1 MGRLIAL
8 NDIIRSK
15 QYSCCMLH
23 AGGSV
28 MGNTEKDAFMSCST
42 ILFDASWCFTDEAHV
57 VNRWWTRIDIIVR
70 KIIVK
75 W

>member
-28 MGNTEKDAFMSCST
+28 MGNTEKGAFLSCST
-42 ILFDASWCFTDEAHV
+42 IFSDASWCFTDEAPCSQPMVGKDRHHCS
-57 VNRWWTRIDIIVR
+57 
-70 KIIVK
+70 
-75 W
+75 

>member
-8 NDIIRSK
+8 NDVIRSK

-28 MGNTEKDAFMSCST
+28 MGNTEKGAFMSCST
-42 ILFDASWCFTDEAHV
+42 ILSEASWCFTDEAPCSQPMVGKDRHHCS
-57 VNRWWTRIDIIVR
+57 
-70 KIIVK
+70 
-75 W
+75 

>member
-1 MGRLIAL
+1 MERLIAL

-28 MGNTEKDAFMSCST
+28 MA
-42 ILFDASWCFTDEAHV
+42 ILKRALHVLLAILSEASWCFTDEVACSQPMVGKDRHHCS
-57 VNRWWTRIDIIVR
+57 
-70 KIIVK
+70 
-75 W
+75 

>member
-8 NDIIRSK
+8 NDVIRSK

-23 AGGSV
+23 AGGTV

-42 ILFDASWCFTDEAHV
+42 ILSEASWCFTDEAPCSQPMVGKDRHHCS
-57 VNRWWTRIDIIVR
+57 
-70 KIIVK
+70 
-75 W
+75 

>member
-23 AGGSV
+23 AGGTV

-42 ILFDASWCFTDEAHV
+42 ILSEASWCFTDEAPCSQPMVGKDRHHCS
-57 VNRWWTRIDIIVR
+57 
-70 KIIVK
+70 
-75 W
+75 

>member
-8 NDIIRSK
+8 NDIIGSK

-28 MGNTEKDAFMSCST
+28 MGNTEKDAFMSCWAIFS
-42 ILFDASWCFTDEAHV
+42 DASWCFTDEARCSQSMVGKDRHHCS
-57 VNRWWTRIDIIVR
+57 
-70 KIIVK
+70 
-75 W
+75 

>member
-8 NDIIRSK
+8 SDITRSK

-28 MGNTEKDAFMSCST
+28 MGNTEKGAFMSFWA
-42 ILFDASWCFTDEAHV
+42 ILSDASWCFTDEARCSQSMVGKDRHHCS
-57 VNRWWTRIDIIVR
+57 
-70 KIIVK
+70 
-75 W
+75 

>member
-8 NDIIRSK
+8 NDIIGSK

-23 AGGSV
+23 AGGTV
-28 MGNTEKDAFMSCST
+28 IGNTEKGVSCLVGQSSPM
-42 ILFDASWCFTDEAHV
+42 LHGSLLMRPDV
-57 VNRWWTRIDIIVR
+57 VSRWWARIDIIVR

>member
-23 AGGSV
+23 AGGTV
-28 MGNTEKDAFMSCST
+28 MGNTEKDAFMSCSI
-42 ILFDASWCFTDEAHV
+42 ILSDASWCFTDEAACSKPMVGKDRHHCS
-57 VNRWWTRIDIIVR
+57 
-70 KIIVK
+70 
-75 W
+75 

>member
-23 AGGSV
+23 AGGTV
-28 MGNTEKDAFMSCST
+28 MGNTEKDAFTSCST
-42 ILFDASWCFTDEAHV
+42 ILSDASWCFTDEAPYSKPMVGKDRHHCS
-57 VNRWWTRIDIIVR
+57 
-70 KIIVK
+70 
-75 W
+75 

>member
-28 MGNTEKDAFMSCST
+28 MGNTEKDAFMSCWA
-42 ILFDASWCFTDEAHV
+42 ILSDASWCFTDEARCSQPMVGKDRHHCS
-57 VNRWWTRIDIIVR
+57 
-70 KIIVK
+70 
-75 W
+75 

>member
-23 AGGSV
+23 AGGTV
-28 MGNTEKDAFMSCST
+28 IGNTEKDAFMSCWA
-42 ILFDASWCFTDEAHV
+42 ILSDASW
-57 VNRWWTRIDIIVR
+57 
-70 KIIVK
+70 
-75 W
+75 

>member
-23 AGGSV
+23 AGGTV
-28 MGNTEKDAFMSCST
+28 MGNTEKDAFMSCWA
-42 ILFDASWCFTDEAHV
+42 ILSEASWCFTDETPCSQSMVDKDRHHCS
-57 VNRWWTRIDIIVR
+57 
-70 KIIVK
+70 
-75 W
+75 

>member
-23 AGGSV
+23 AGGTV
-28 MGNTEKDAFMSCST
+28 MGNTEKDAFMSCWA
-42 ILFDASWCFTDEAHV
+42 ILSEASGSLLMRPHV
-57 VNRWWTRIDIIVR
+57 VNRWWARIDIIVR

>member
-8 NDIIRSK
+8 NDVIRSK

-42 ILFDASWCFTDEAHV
+42 ILSEASWCFTDEAPCSQPMVGKDRHHCS
-57 VNRWWTRIDIIVR
+57 
-70 KIIVK
+70 
-75 W
+75 

>member
-28 MGNTEKDAFMSCST
+28 MGNTEKDAFMSCWA
-42 ILFDASWCFTDEAHV
+42 ILSDASWCFTDEARCSQPMADKDRHHCS
-57 VNRWWTRIDIIVR
+57 
-70 KIIVK
+70 
-75 W
+75 

>member
-23 AGGSV
+23 AGGTV

-42 ILFDASWCFTDEAHV
+42 ILSEASWCFTDEARCSQPMVGKDRHHCS
-57 VNRWWTRIDIIVR
+57 
-70 KIIVK
+70 
-75 W
+75 

>member
-23 AGGSV
+23 AGGTV

-42 ILFDASWCFTDEAHV
+42 ILSEASWCFTDEVPCSKPMVGKGRHHCS
-57 VNRWWTRIDIIVR
+57 
-70 KIIVK
+70 
-75 W
+75 

>member
-23 AGGSV
+23 AGGTV
-28 MGNTEKDAFMSCST
+28 MGNTEKGAFMSCST
-42 ILFDASWCFTDEAHV
+42 ILSEASWCFTDEAPCSKPMVGKDRHHCS
-57 VNRWWTRIDIIVR
+57 
-70 KIIVK
+70 
-75 W
+75 

>member
-28 MGNTEKDAFMSCST
+28 MGNTEKGAFMSCST
-42 ILFDASWCFTDEAHV
+42 ILSEASWCFTDEVACSKPMVGKDRHHCS
-57 VNRWWTRIDIIVR
+57 
-70 KIIVK
+70 
-75 W
+75 

>member
-8 NDIIRSK
+8 NGIIRSK

-28 MGNTEKDAFMSCST
+28 MGNTEKGAFMSCWA
-42 ILFDASWCFTDEAHV
+42 ILSEASWCFTDEALCSQPMVGKDRHHCS
-57 VNRWWTRIDIIVR
+57 
-70 KIIVK
+70 
-75 W
+75 

>member
-23 AGGSV
+23 AGGTV
-28 MGNTEKDAFMSCST
+28 IGNTEKGVSCLVGQSSPM
-42 ILFDASWCFTDEAHV
+42 LHGVFTDEAPCSQPMVSKDRHHCS
-57 VNRWWTRIDIIVR
+57 
-70 KIIVK
+70 
-75 W
+75 

>member
-1 MGRLIAL
+1 MERLIAL

-28 MGNTEKDAFMSCST
+28 MGHTEKGAFMSCST
-42 ILFDASWCFTDEAHV
+42 ILSEASWCFTDEVACSQPMVGKDRHHCS
-57 VNRWWTRIDIIVR
+57 
-70 KIIVK
+70 
-75 W
+75 

>member
-8 NDIIRSK
+8 NDVIRSK

-28 MGNTEKDAFMSCST
+28 MGNTEKGAFMSCST
-42 ILFDASWCFTDEAHV
+42 ILSEASWCFTDEARCSQPMVGKDRHHCS
-57 VNRWWTRIDIIVR
+57 
-70 KIIVK
+70 
-75 W
+75 

>member
-28 MGNTEKDAFMSCST
+28 MGNTEKGAFMSCWAIFSE
-42 ILFDASWCFTDEAHV
+42 ASW
-57 VNRWWTRIDIIVR
+57 
-70 KIIVK
+70 
-75 W
+75 

>member
-23 AGGSV
+23 AGGTV

-42 ILFDASWCFTDEAHV
+42 ILSDASWCFTDEARCSQPMVGKDRHHCS
-57 VNRWWTRIDIIVR
+57 
-70 KIIVK
+70 
-75 W
+75 